1 VSIFCWSHRGGG
13 QTKENALSIKDQNVN
28 ALSTRL
34 LGTFGNTKASAKQ
47 GMGGI
52 EDGHLFIVNAP

>member
-1 VSIFCWSHRGGG
+1 VSTFCWSHRGGR
-13 QTKENALSIKDQNVN
+13 QTKQNALSIKDQKVN
-28 ALSTRL
+28 ALSTGL

-52 EDGHLFIVNAP
+52 